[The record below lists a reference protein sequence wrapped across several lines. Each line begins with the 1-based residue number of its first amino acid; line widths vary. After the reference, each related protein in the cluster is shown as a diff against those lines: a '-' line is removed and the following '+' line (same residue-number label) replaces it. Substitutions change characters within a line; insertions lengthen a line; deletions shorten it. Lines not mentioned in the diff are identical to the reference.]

1 MAEGQSMSNLTIANT
16 ILKTVYGDI
25 GEQINNATPALDGIK
40 STARNISEV
49 GGAGVKFVAHTGR
62 NTGLGARG
70 EDEDLPEAGQQQY
83 ATGTTGLKSFYGSV
97 RLTGQ
102 VMAQASQNYQTFA
115 DVTSEEIERIR
126 DDIAK
131 DQNRQVFGDGT
142 GTLAKVAT
150 ANSSAATTLV
160 LDDVKYLHI
169 GMRVDVLLAAS
180 LSNATPTPAH
190 TAGYMTITGINK
202 GTKTVTFDR
211 NLAASVTVGSA
222 VVRSNST
229 GSAQVNNWK
238 KEWTGFGAIVDATTS
253 LHGIDPAT
261 TPSWAAHVK
270 ALASGSSTAAITEEV
285 MLAMVTD
292 IASDGDKPD
301 TIWTDHGSWN
311 AYWKTL
317 QDRRRFVNKVD
328 LDGGNRGL
336 GFVTEFGDLPF
347 KADFDAPT
355 GKMWFVN
362 TKKINLNTNR
372 GWEWIDEDGSKWK
385 QVPRRDAFIA
395 YLRSYSEIS
404 TYRRNSHGVIT
415 NITPGAVL

>member
-1 MAEGQSMSNLTIANT
+1 MADGQNLAIANV
-16 ILKTVYGDI
+16 ILKDVYGDI
-25 GEQINNATPALDGIK
+25 NEQINNATPALDGIK
-40 STARNISEV
+40 STARNITQV
-49 GGAGVKFVAHTGR
+49 GGLGVKFVAHVGR
-62 NTGLGARG
+62 NTGIGARG
-70 EDEDLPEAGQQQY
+70 EDEDLPEAGNQQY
-83 ATGTTGLKSFYGSV
+83 VSGETGLKSFYGSV

-150 ANSSAATTLV
+150 ANTSAAATLA

-180 LSNATPTPAH
+180 LGNATPTPAH
-190 TAGYMTITGINK
+190 TAGYVTITAINK
-202 GTKTVTFDR
+202 TTKVVTFDR
-211 NLAASVTVGSA
+211 NLASSVTVGSA

-229 GSAQVNNWK
+229 SSAQVNNWK
-238 KEWTGFGAIVDATTS
+238 KEWSGFGAIVSDS
-253 LHGIDPAT
+253 SELHGINPST
-261 TPSWAAHVK
+261 TPLWAAHMDDISV
-270 ALASGSSTAAITEEV
+270 SSVPQQITELD
-285 MLAMVTD
+285 MIGMVTR
-292 IASDGDKPD
+292 IAADGDKPD
-301 TIWTDHGSWN
+301 VIWTDHGSWN
-311 AYWKTL
+311 GYWKAL
-317 QDRRRFVNKVD
+317 EENRRYVNKVD
-328 LDGGNRGL
+328 LQGGNRGL
-336 GFVTEFGDLPF
+336 GFATEFGDLPF

-355 GKMWFVN
+355 GKMFFIN
-362 TKKINLNTNR
+362 QKKLNLNTSR

-404 TYRRNSHGVIT
+404 TYRRNTHGVISG
-415 NITPGAVL
+415 IASGI

>member
-1 MAEGQSMSNLTIANT
+1 MADGQNLAIANV
-16 ILKTVYGDI
+16 ILKDVYGDI
-25 GEQINNATPALDGIK
+25 NEQINNATPALDGIK
-40 STARNISEV
+40 STARNITQV
-49 GGAGVKFVAHTGR
+49 GGLGVKFVAHVGR
-62 NTGLGARG
+62 NTGIGARG
-70 EDEDLPEAGQQQY
+70 EDEDLPEAGNQQY
-83 ATGTTGLKSFYGSV
+83 VSGETGLKSFYGSV

-150 ANSSAATTLV
+150 ANSSAAATLA

-180 LSNATPTPAH
+180 LGNATPTPAH
-190 TAGYMTITGINK
+190 TAGYVTITAINK
-202 GTKTVTFDR
+202 TTKVVTFDR
-211 NLAASVTVGSA
+211 NLASSVTVGSA

-229 GSAQVNNWK
+229 SSAQVNNWK
-238 KEWTGFGAIVDATTS
+238 KEWSGFGAIVSDS
-253 LHGIDPAT
+253 SELHGINPST
-261 TPSWAAHVK
+261 TPLWAAHMDDISV
-270 ALASGSSTAAITEEV
+270 SSVPQQITELD
-285 MLAMVTD
+285 MIGMVTR
-292 IASDGDKPD
+292 IAADGDKPD
-301 TIWTDHGSWN
+301 VIWTDHGSWN
-311 AYWKTL
+311 GYWKAL
-317 QDRRRFVNKVD
+317 EENRRYVNKVD
-328 LDGGNRGL
+328 LQGGNRGL
-336 GFVTEFGDLPF
+336 GFATEFGDLPF

-355 GKMWFVN
+355 GKMFFIN
-362 TKKINLNTNR
+362 QKKLNLNTSR

-404 TYRRNSHGVIT
+404 TYRRNTHGVISG
-415 NITPGAVL
+415 IASGI